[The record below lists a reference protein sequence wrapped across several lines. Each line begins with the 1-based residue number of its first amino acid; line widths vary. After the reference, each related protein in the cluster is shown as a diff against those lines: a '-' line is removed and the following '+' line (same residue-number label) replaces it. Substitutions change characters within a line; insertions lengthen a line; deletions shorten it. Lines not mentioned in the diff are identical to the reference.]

1 MKRQGQD
8 GTPSATLRLAAS
20 LYPDDDD
27 WDENADCSMCGGDG
41 YEECY
46 DPIQCLRR
54 HFGGSPF
61 DGGEHECSACGGSGK
76 AKDQTAW

>member
-27 WDENADCSMCGGDG
+27 WDENADRLHTPKES
-41 YEECY
+41 YERA
-46 DPIQCLRR
+46 I
-54 HFGGSPF
+54 
-61 DGGEHECSACGGSGK
+61 
-76 AKDQTAW
+76 